1 MTIDMKLNAVQ
12 QAAENSRVAL
22 RQKRLSAG
30 GVLADSPKPVIV
42 GVPDGGTVPVT
53 LLKSTAAQTGTT
65 TAARQPDLPVTLRV
79 SGWEFPN
86 DRDMVVIEGYPFKDG
101 VDDPDKPEEWAWE
114 VLHTE
119 SAPPVANRPSEW
131 NVTIP
136 AGKLTDLP
144 ATGSVSPTHW
154 KIQSSGALDGN
165 PQYSL
170 IADYYVDILLPFT
183 TRAMYD
189 SPLQLVSTFRYPPV
203 PKLIALIWEPSQP
216 PGWNSHSRLLTRSGT
231 ARRRIRPLFI

>member
-1 MTIDMKLNAVQ
+1 MV
-12 QAAENSRVAL
+12 
-22 RQKRLSAG
+22 G
-30 GVLADSPKPVIV
+30 G
-42 GVPDGGTVPVT
+42 PDAGTVAVAV
-53 LLKSTAAQTGTT
+53 LKSTAAQAGTT

-119 SAPPVANRPSEW
+119 AAPPVANRPSAW

-144 ATGSVSPTHW
+144 ATGSVSPPPW
-154 KIQSSGALDGN
+154 KIHNSR
-165 PQYSL
+165 SL
-170 IADYYVDILLPFT
+170 ECTPHIL
-183 TRAMYD
+183 
-189 SPLQLVSTFRYPPV
+189 
-203 PKLIALIWEPSQP
+203 
-216 PGWNSHSRLLTRSGT
+216 
-231 ARRRIRPLFI
+231 